1 MSKKDEFIKKAESV
15 HGKGTYDYSDVHE
28 YQTGREFV
36 KIKCNECGNVFSQR
50 ASCHLQGQGCPICG
64 EKKGRDKLKQVGRNN
79 WYKRATE
86 RWKDKIDFLNA
97 YNEYDGNKSKVTVKC
112 KDCGNIFTINVKQL
126 DRDRTKIPCPKCY
139 KEDLRQKAIKLAKTN
154 KKFAKGCLSTTEE
167 FIKKAEKVH
176 GKGEYDYS
184 KVDYKGIDVP
194 VLIIDPKRNNEEF
207 WQRPGTH
214 LQGKGNPNRRQSEG
228 EVLVSRWLR
237 ENSIEFSS
245 EVTVRN
251 IEGRK
256 GAESLVRIDF
266 CLVYNEKTYWIEYN
280 GEQHYKFKRDIL
292 IGRRKTPEE
301 QLEHFNQ
308 QVSRD
313 KNVKNYCQQN
323 SIIFIEIPYTYDTYN
338 KISEVLS
345 KIILNDLKPDEVL
358 VIPEIDYELT
368 EQQKEKYGTVN
379 NQVEVEN
386 NETQNIESNDDNS

>member
-1 MSKKDEFIKKAESV
+1 MPARLTLAQWIKKAEDI
-15 HGKGTYDYSDVHE
+15 HGKGTYDYSKVNYKNGESIVRIKCNKCGKYFDQRARCHLLGKGCRDCSIKE
-28 YQTGREFV
+28 GHDKLKQQGRERWYKRIKDEWGDQFDFTQAYEDYKDTESLV
-36 KIKCNECGNVFSQR
+36 TVKCNECGTVF
-50 ASCHLQGQGCPICG
+50 
-64 EKKGRDKLKQVGRNN
+64 
-79 WYKRATE
+79 
-86 RWKDKIDFLNA
+86 KIEA
-97 YNEYDGNKSKVTVKC
+97 GNLYAQKY
-112 KDCGNIFTINVKQL
+112 
-126 DRDRTKIPCPKCY
+126 PCP
-139 KEDLRQKAIKLAKTN
+139 T
-154 KKFAKGCLSTTEE
+154 CLEKHFHKMRYTTAD
-167 FIKKAEKVH
+167 FINLAEKVH

-207 WQRPGTH
+207 WQRPRTH

-323 SIIFIEIPYTYDTYN
+323 SIIFIEIPYTYDSYN

-345 KIILNDLKPDEVL
+345 KIILNGLKPDEVL
-358 VIPEIDYELT
+358 IIPEIDYELT

-379 NQVEVEN
+379 NQVEEEN
-386 NETQNIESNDDNS
+386 NETQNTESNDDNS